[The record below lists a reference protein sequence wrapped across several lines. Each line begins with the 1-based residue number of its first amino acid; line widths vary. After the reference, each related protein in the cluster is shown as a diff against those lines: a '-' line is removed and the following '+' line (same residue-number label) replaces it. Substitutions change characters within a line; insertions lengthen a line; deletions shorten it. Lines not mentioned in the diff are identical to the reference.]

1 MFDIGFSEILMIA
14 VVSLIVIGPKRL
26 PETVRFFGYWL
37 GRIRRSIHRARAD
50 MEREF
55 GLDDVRRD
63 LYNQELLGRLEAE
76 RREVEQ
82 KLLNPLPPPAP
93 VNDRQH
99 ELSFEAQEDIEW
111 ITENPEAAKPAAV
124 AASSTGQSTGSETT
138 TEPPGPTAVA
148 ATTAG
153 LIQSDTT
160 FNVQKATRRRPDPSP
175 TTEPH

>member
-37 GRIRRSIHRARAD
+37 GRIRRSIHKARAD

-55 GLDDVRRD
+55 GLDDIRRD
-63 LYNQELLGRLEAE
+63 LYNHELLGRLEAE

-93 VNDRQH
+93 VNNRQH
-99 ELSFEAQEDIEW
+99 ELPFESMEDIEW
-111 ITENPEAAKPAAV
+111 ITENPEAAEPAAV
-124 AASSTGQSTGSETT
+124 TASSAGRSTASESTA
-138 TEPPGPTAVA
+138 EPSTPTPVA
-148 ATTAG
+148 AAKAG
-153 LIQSDTT
+153 PIQSDMTL
-160 FNVQKATRRRPDPSP
+160 NAQKATSLGPDPSR
-175 TTEPH
+175 TAERH